1 MSFDYLNCLVDVLT
15 LYNPILVCCLLK
27 HTRMLTQKTLV
38 LRDADEGAVVPAEED
53 EGDGAAGDGGGDD
66 DGAHPS
72 ENFMPGDVITITV
85 GKANPKQDA
94 GIKIEQKENR
104 KYYVRKV
111 APKGLFAPTPVIV
124 GDKLLELN
132 GKDTHDYKNLNSL
145 KKTIRDEG
153 RITIMVVRRDPEA
166 SDSSASSILDDSDEE
181 DESEFDSDEGLEEM
195 DGGPSDAV
203 VVRQDDDDEEYYE
216 GEDDDNTEGYDGE
229 DCGCVW
235 CPECHP

>member
-1 MSFDYLNCLVDVLT
+1 MPFKSQEALVV
-15 LYNPILVCCLLK
+15 
-27 HTRMLTQKTLV
+27 
-38 LRDADEGAVVPAEED
+38 RDEDEGAIVPAEEYED
-53 EGDGAAGDGGGDD
+53 EGGGGGDGGDD
-66 DGAHPS
+66 DAPHPS
-72 ENFMPGDVITITV
+72 ENFNPGDVITITV

-111 APKGLFAPTPVIV
+111 APKGLFAATPVIV

-132 GKDTHDYKNLNSL
+132 GKDTHDYKNLNAL

-153 RITIMVVRRDPEA
+153 RITIMVVRRDPDA
-166 SDSSASSILDDSDEE
+166 SDSSASSILDTDDDD

-203 VVRQDDDDEEYYE
+203 VVRQDDDYEEEDEEE
-216 GEDDDNTEGYDGE
+216 EDDSEGFDGE
-229 DCGCVW
+229 YCGCVW
-235 CPECHP
+235 CPACVPDNQ